1 MSLTN
6 DLHTLFRE
14 QLQVDVPDNDMN
26 LMENGIIDSLAL
38 VNLIMAVEEKFSVSI
53 SLEDTDLQRFESV
66 NQLNDLILELR
77 GESAGSSNGEVKS
90 GKAAS

>member
-66 NQLNDLILELR
+66 NQLNGLILELR